1 MAGAAVVVMPGAA
14 DIKAP
19 GVDAAPG
26 LSYVESPGSGMAE
39 SGDMPFTQV
48 LADQSFFPKARRSY
62 CSLA

>member
-1 MAGAAVVVMPGAA
+1 MAGAIPGAVG
-14 DIKAP
+14 IEAP

-26 LSYVESPGSGMAE
+26 LSYVESPGSGLAE
-39 SGDMPFTQV
+39 PGDMPFTRV